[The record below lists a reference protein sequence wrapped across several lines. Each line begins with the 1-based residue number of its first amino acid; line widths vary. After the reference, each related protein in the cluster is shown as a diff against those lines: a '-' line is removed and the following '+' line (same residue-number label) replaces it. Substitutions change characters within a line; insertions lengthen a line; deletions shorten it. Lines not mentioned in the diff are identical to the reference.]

1 MIPTFS
7 PANLQTR
14 ATGDASTVA
23 VQMQQLMSCYARH
36 VEKIGRAHGERLKDL
51 MSEVGALNRRLADF
65 PKNS

>member
-23 VQMQQLMSCYARH
+23 VQMQQLIVLLPRVM
-36 VEKIGRAHGERLKDL
+36 LKRSLVPMAND
-51 MSEVGALNRRLADF
+51 
-65 PKNS
+65 